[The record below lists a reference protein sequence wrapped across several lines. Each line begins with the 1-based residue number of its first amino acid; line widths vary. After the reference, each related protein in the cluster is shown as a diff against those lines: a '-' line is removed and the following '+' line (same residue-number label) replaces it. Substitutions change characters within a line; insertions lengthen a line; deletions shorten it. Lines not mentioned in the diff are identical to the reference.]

1 MTVDEKCLFWCLAF
15 GRVISVTIA
24 DKAKLPKHI
33 WQLEETKVALQAE
46 PYVNVT
52 FPRQKS

>member
-33 WQLEETKVALQAE
+33 WQLEETRVALQAE

-52 FPRQKS
+52 FPQQKS

>member
-33 WQLEETKVALQAE
+33 WQLEETKVAL
-46 PYVNVT
+46 
-52 FPRQKS
+52 